1 MGKQN
6 SKLEPKELSDLNLQT
21 NFTEAE
27 LQQWYKGF
35 LKECPKGSLTMLEF
49 KKVYS
54 DFFPRGDA
62 TTFAEYAFKAF
73 DINQDGTLDFR
84 EFMCALS
91 VSSRGSLEEKIQF
104 AFRIYDIDGDGF
116 ITKHEMV
123 EIIGAINKMVD
134 SSSMTK
140 HSKMTPEERT
150 DVIFKRM
157 DKNSDDKLSL
167 EEFTDGVK
175 EDRSIVQFLQGD
187 PWKSPP

>member
-35 LKECPKGSLTMLEF
+35 LKECPKGSLTMSEF

-123 EIIGAINKMVD
+123 EIIGVRLCFITSTWEEIFNVYWFSWGINNVWLWD
-134 SSSMTK
+134 
-140 HSKMTPEERT
+140 
-150 DVIFKRM
+150 
-157 DKNSDDKLSL
+157 
-167 EEFTDGVK
+167 
-175 EDRSIVQFLQGD
+175 
-187 PWKSPP
+187 